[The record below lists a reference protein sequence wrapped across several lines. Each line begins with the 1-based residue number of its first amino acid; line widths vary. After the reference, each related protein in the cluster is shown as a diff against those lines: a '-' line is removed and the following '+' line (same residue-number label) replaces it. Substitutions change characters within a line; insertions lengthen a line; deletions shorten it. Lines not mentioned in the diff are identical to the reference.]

1 MPNVSLDS
9 YDAWLRGQ
17 WVIRHFDVGEWN
29 RAAEMFAQG
38 IEHEPSFS
46 PLYSSLAQMNNAVHF
61 VQPGMFRDLDKVAKT
76 VDLAQKA
83 VALDPRDSRAELC
96 LGWAHAFSKRYNAA
110 RIHMDLACE
119 LNPNDPWTLISAAMF
134 HAFGGDVVRSQELCS
149 LAMSATLSPTS
160 GHWLYEANIR
170 YLRGDND
177 GALAAG
183 ERAQNALLTLP
194 AWQAAALNNLGRTA
208 EARVEVE
215 RFYAG
220 VRANWLADE
229 PPTDRMIGRWFMQ
242 IYPISQPEVWQ
253 RLRDGVAA
261 VGIVVDGLA
270 FTGEAPPATR

>member
-17 WVIRHFDVGEWN
+17 WVIRHFDASEWN
-29 RAAEMFAQG
+29 RAVEMFAEG
-38 IEHEPSFS
+38 IEQEPSFS

-61 VQPGMFRDLDKVAKT
+61 VQPGMFRDAEKVAKT
-76 VDLAQKA
+76 VELARKA

-96 LGWAHAFSKRYNAA
+96 LGWAHAFSKRYHVAQ
-110 RIHMDLACE
+110 IHMDLACE

-134 HAFGGDVVRSQELCS
+134 HAFGGDVVRSRELCS

-170 YLRGDND
+170 YLWGDYD
-177 GALAAG
+177 GAIAAG

-194 AWQAAALNNLGRTA
+194 AWQAAALHNLGRRD
-208 EARVEVE
+208 EARAEVE

-229 PPTDRMIGRWFMQ
+229 APTDRMIGHWFMQ
-242 IYPISQPEVWQ
+242 VYPISRPEVWQ

-261 VGIVVDGLA
+261 VGIVVDGVV
-270 FTGEAPPATR
+270 FTGDAL